1 MHNYDL
7 GNRIYQLRKSK
18 NLSQKELGEMVGV
31 SNKAVSKWENGT
43 AIPKTDTLVKL
54 AQILGVSPQEMLQGK
69 TDNTLTLAQLSSQV
83 NEMLLKEEIE
93 KRDND
98 KRRYELKN
106 QKRYIVILSSLFIS
120 TCIILLTL
128 SLIDVGVYIEDGL
141 KWYNILFDCVIT
153 GYLVSS
159 IFSGIVFAV
168 RLTKKLP
175 VWALVIM
182 CLLFPITI
190 LAIEFI
196 GVVITPSYVITSIK
210 GIIEDKK
217 NGYSS
222 NQ

>member
-1 MHNYDL
+1 MRNYDL

-54 AQILGVSPQEMLQGK
+54 AQIFGVSPQELLQGK

-83 NEMLLKEEIE
+83 NEILLKEEIE

-106 QKRYIVILSSLFIS
+106 QKKYLVVLISLFIS
-120 TCIILLTL
+120 SGIIPLLL
-128 SLIDVGVYIEDGL
+128 NLFGAEVYFEEGL
-141 KWYNILFDCVIT
+141 QWYNILFDCIIT
-153 GYLVSS
+153 AYLFSS
-159 IFSGIVFAV
+159 VFSGIVFAV

-196 GVVITPSYVITSIK
+196 GLVITPSYVITSIK